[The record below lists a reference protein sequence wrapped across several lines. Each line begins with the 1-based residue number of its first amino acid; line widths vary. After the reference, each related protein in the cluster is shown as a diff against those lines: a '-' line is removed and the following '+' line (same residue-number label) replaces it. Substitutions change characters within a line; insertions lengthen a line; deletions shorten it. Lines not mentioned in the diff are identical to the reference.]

1 MEVQHAHSSLL
12 GSDMAIGDVLTLGG
26 YVFER
31 GGQKIRCVGRQISA
45 DISWYQLKRD
55 FLLSQGTRGQQLVP
69 RQIELFTVIKTNY
82 VMVVLKWVT
91 NN

>member
-45 DISWYQLKRD
+45 DIS
-55 FLLSQGTRGQQLVP
+55 
-69 RQIELFTVIKTNY
+69 
-82 VMVVLKWVT
+82 
-91 NN
+91 